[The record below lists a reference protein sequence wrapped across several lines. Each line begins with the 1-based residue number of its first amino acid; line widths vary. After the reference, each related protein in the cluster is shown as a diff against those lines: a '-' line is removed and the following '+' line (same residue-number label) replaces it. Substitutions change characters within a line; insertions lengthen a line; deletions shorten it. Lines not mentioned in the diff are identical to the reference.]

1 MQKQTALWAALV
13 VALVVGLFA
22 PAFRASAKEDMD
34 LMQMM
39 MQAKTPADH
48 EKLAAQYDQEAAE
61 ARAKAATHKKMAEEV
76 RDGKYGG
83 SLLAKTHY
91 DTHCDALVSS
101 FTTTAGEY
109 AGLAMAEREMAKQ
122 MK

>member
-13 VALVVGLFA
+13 AALVVGLFA
-22 PAFRASAKEDMD
+22 PAFRATAKEDMD
-34 LMQMM
+34 MMQMM

-61 ARAKAATHKKMAEEV
+61 ARAKAAMHKKMAAEV
-76 RDGKYGG
+76 RAGKYGG
-83 SLLAKTHY
+83 AAIAKTHY
-91 DTHCDALVSS
+91 DTHCDALVAS
-101 FTTTAGEY
+101 FTTTAEEY
-109 AGLAMAEREMAKQ
+109 AGLATAEREMAKQ